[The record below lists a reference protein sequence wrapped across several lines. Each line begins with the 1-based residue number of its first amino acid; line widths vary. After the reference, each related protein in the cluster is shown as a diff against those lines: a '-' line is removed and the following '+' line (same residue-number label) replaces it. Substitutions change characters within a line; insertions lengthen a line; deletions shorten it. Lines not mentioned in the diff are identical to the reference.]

1 MPKRTVRDLDVRGKK
16 VLVRVDFNV
25 RQTESGDVA
34 DDRRIRAALPTL
46 NDVLNRGGSLILVS
60 HLGRPSGDPAADAPF
75 RMNPVATRLAELIG
89 RPVKKTDD
97 TVGPQAQ
104 ATCAKLAPGE
114 IVVLENVRFNKG
126 EKKGDPAFAK
136 QMAALA
142 DAYVN
147 DAFGTCHR
155 DEASMVAVPEQFPA
169 DRRAIGFLVEKEL
182 QILDTL
188 LSHPKSPYLAVM
200 GGAKVSDKIL
210 VIESLL
216 KKVDKL
222 LIGGAM
228 TYTFLKAQGHSV
240 GQSKVEAD
248 KLDVA
253 RHVLQLA
260 GSKLVLPVDHL
271 VASKPEAGGDQGG
284 RRAYHPRRL
293 VRHGYRSQDHRALFQ
308 HHQGCWNGR
317 LERADGQVRGRGV
330 RHGNQGDRAG
340 AGRLSWCDRHRWRRV
355 CRSRREIRPRRQG
368 QSRLDWRRGLPR
380 ITRRQV
386 VQLAQGYPRPLSPS
400 TRPGQAVSE
409 RFARRRPR
417 SSFRFGRRS
426 HQDGSARFRRSA
438 DDDLLE
444 FAVNSDRNA
453 HECRRGCLHN
463 LVVAG

>member
-25 RQTESGDVA
+25 PQTESGDVA

-46 NDVLNRGGSLILVS
+46 NDVLKRGGSLILVS

-75 RMNPVATRLAELIG
+75 RLNAVAARLGELIG
-89 RPVKKTDD
+89 RAVKKTDD

-104 ATCAKLAPGE
+104 AACADLAPGE

-253 RHVLQLA
+253 RHVSQLA

-271 VASKPEAGGDQGG
+271 VASKPEAGAETKVVEGPTIPDGWFG
-284 RRAYHPRRL
+284 MDIGPKTVELYSSIIKDAGT
-293 VRHGYRSQDHRALFQ
+293 VV
-308 HHQGCWNGR
+308 WNGPMGKFEVAAFAPGTR
-317 LERADGQVRGRGV
+317 AIAQALADSHGVTAVGGGESAEAVEKFGLADKVSHVSTGGGAFLESLEGKSFNSLKVIP
-330 RHGNQGDRAG
+330 DR
-340 AGRLSWCDRHRWRRV
+340 
-355 CRSRREIRPRRQG
+355 
-368 QSRLDWRRGLPR
+368 
-380 ITRRQV
+380 
-386 VQLAQGYPRPLSPS
+386 
-400 TRPGQAVSE
+400 
-409 RFARRRPR
+409 
-417 SSFRFGRRS
+417 
-426 HQDGSARFRRSA
+426 
-438 DDDLLE
+438 
-444 FAVNSDRNA
+444 
-453 HECRRGCLHN
+453 
-463 LVVAG
+463 